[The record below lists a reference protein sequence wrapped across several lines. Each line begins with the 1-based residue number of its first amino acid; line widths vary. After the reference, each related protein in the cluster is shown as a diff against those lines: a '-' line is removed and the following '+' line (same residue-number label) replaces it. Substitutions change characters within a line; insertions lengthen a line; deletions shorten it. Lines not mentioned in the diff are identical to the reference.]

1 MLFLPEIEAL
11 GPFSDAYLIEPRRFG
26 DERGWFEEV
35 WNETRFQSLTGVSCK
50 FVQDN
55 ASRSVAAFT
64 VRGLHFQSP
73 PMAQAKLVRCPRG
86 AIFDVI
92 VDIRHGSPTFGM
104 WAGANLTADNGRQ
117 LWVPRGFA
125 HGFVTLE
132 PDSEIAYK
140 VDNPYSAQHDGGIFW
155 DDPAIGIKWPFET
168 GHAVLSDKDRKA
180 SRLADLP
187 RLFEFGQ

>member
-1 MLFLPEIEAL
+1 MPEIEPL
-11 GPFSDAYLIEPRRFG
+11 GPFFDAYLIEPRRFG

-35 WNETRFQSLTGVSCK
+35 WNETRFQSLTGVSCH

-55 ASRSVAAFT
+55 ASRSAATGT

-92 VDIRHGSPTFGM
+92 VDIRHGSPTFGQ
-104 WAGANLTADNGRQ
+104 WAGAHLTADNGHQ

-132 PDSEIAYK
+132 LDSEIAYK
-140 VDNPYSAQHDGGIFW
+140 VDNPYSAPHDGGIFW
-155 DDPAIGIKWPFET
+155 NDPAIGIIWPFET
-168 GHAVLSDKDRKA
+168 GRAVLSDKDRKA
-180 SRLADLP
+180 PRLADLP
-187 RLFEFGQ
+187 RLFEFGE

>member
-1 MLFLPEIEAL
+1 MPLLPEIEPL

-35 WNETRFQSLTGVSCK
+35 WNETRFQSLTGMSCR

-55 ASRSVAAFT
+55 ASRSVASGT

-86 AIFDVI
+86 AIHDVI
-92 VDIRHGSPTFGM
+92 VDIRHGSPTFGK
-104 WAGANLTADNGRQ
+104 WAGADLTADNGRQ
-117 LWVPRGFA
+117 LWVPRGYA

-140 VDNPYSAQHDGGIFW
+140 VDNPYSADHDGGIFW
-155 DDPAIGIKWPFET
+155 DDPAIGIVWPLENA
-168 GHAVLSDKDRKA
+168 GAILSDKDRNAPILSK
-180 SRLADLP
+180 LP
-187 RLFEFGQ
+187 RLFEYCE